1 MYIKLTHNIVNMDK
15 KKIEEQQNSLLNS
28 YRFYEH
34 KKIKAALE
42 KQKPMTHEEFL
53 KKKP

>member
-1 MYIKLTHNIVNMDK
+1 MDK
-15 KKIEEQQNSLLNS
+15 KKMEEKENPLWNKYHLDQC
-28 YRFYEH
+28 
-34 KKIKAALE
+34 KKIKATLE